1 MKRVGVAA
9 IVLASLVAAPSVA
22 DAGRGAGGEVGRG
35 LSRADQAQDATATAE
50 QLFEQGKKQFGAFQ
64 YDQAV
69 PLFDKLIALLTA
81 GGPGAPVLKPELLVQ
96 AYELRARARFAL
108 GDSAGADQDFTD
120 LLGLKPDFTLGAG
133 VSPRLIKVLDSVR
146 RLTIGRVSVQV
157 APPGPITIDGKVYQ
171 VTAEPLVIE
180 IKAGEHRV
188 NATRP
193 NYTPFERNVTV
204 VATEMATMAIV
215 LERVA
220 ATITVVTMPDDVEVF
235 IDDVSKG
242 RTTKGAVEGV
252 SAPLPIT
259 GVSLGDHR
267 LRLTRA
273 CYVDFDMPFTLVSD
287 DIQPEPVQLTPAVA
301 KVALDTA
308 DREATV
314 VVDGESRGLVGSDVT
329 VCAGTHVI
337 EVRGARGRFV
347 DRREWK
353 AGDTAT
359 LKATLRS
366 AVPFVAVHAG
376 AGSTPEQLRA
386 TLERMLAP
394 ASRVMFF
401 APADAELAAAIQQE
415 NIPADWLSPMLGLP
429 GARLPREAV
438 RDMAR
443 RLSTRLGVQGLAA
456 AAVGA
461 DSYTVSLLLLAAGSG
476 EPDLLTLSLTD
487 SASQGRVL
495 ERLNATLP
503 SLVRPAIDAAFIDV
517 AGTSGAVVARAGNG
531 AGLAPGD
538 IITSAIGKPVT
549 SVADLQA
556 ALLSQP
562 ATAQAIALE
571 VKGAGAVM
579 RKVPAPVTMGVDT
592 LGVRDPAL
600 LANRALLDLQDAVR
614 SPVVGV
620 QSMAASINLALVH
633 MRLGNWDD
641 ALAALKDV
649 QMLDGPGVSAGTVSY
664 LNGLAFE
671 ALGRAPDAQ
680 AAFTK
685 AAASPQARLWYEG
698 PLVAPLARAKLQN
711 RR

>member
-1 MKRVGVAA
+1 MKRLRA
-9 IVLASLVAAPSVA
+9 IAILLVCLVAATSA
-22 DAGRGAGGEVGRG
+22 AIQEA
-35 LSRADQAQDATATAE
+35 ATPE
-50 QLFEQGKKQFGAFQ
+50 QLFEQGKKQFDAFQ

-69 PLFDKLIALLTA
+69 PLFDKLIAALTA
-81 GGPGAPVLKPELLVQ
+81 GGPGVPVQKPELLIQ
-96 AYELRARARFAL
+96 AYEHRARARFAL
-108 GDSAGADQDFTD
+108 GDSAGADQDFAE
-120 LLGLKPDFTLGAG
+120 LLGLKPDFALAAG
-133 VSPRLIKVLDSVR
+133 VSPRLIKVLDNVR
-146 RLTIGRVSVQV
+146 RVTIGRLSVQV
-157 APPGPITIDGKVYQ
+157 TPPGPVTIDGKVYQ
-171 VTAEPLVIE
+171 VTAEPLVFD
-180 IKAGEHRV
+180 IKAGEHTV

-193 NYTPFERNVTV
+193 NYTPFEQKVTV
-204 VATEMATMAIV
+204 IATEVATMAIT

-242 RTTKGAVEGV
+242 RTTKGAAEGV

-259 GVSLGDHR
+259 GISLGDHR
-267 LRLTRA
+267 LKLKRA
-273 CYVDFDMPFTLVSD
+273 CFVDFDMPFTLVSD

-301 KVALDTA
+301 KVVIEST

-314 VVDGESRGLVGSDVT
+314 VVDGEPRGPVGSDVT
-329 VCAGTHVI
+329 VCAGTHLI

-353 AGDTAT
+353 TGDTAT
-359 LKATLRS
+359 LTATLRS
-366 AVPFVAVHAG
+366 AVPFISMQAG
-376 AGSTPEQLRA
+376 AGSTPEQLRG

-394 ASRVMFF
+394 ANRVMFF
-401 APADAELAAAIQQE
+401 TPDAAELDAAMKQE
-415 NIPADWLSPMLGLP
+415 NIPADWLGPMLGQP

-443 RLSTRLGVQGLAA
+443 RLSTRLGVQGLSAA
-456 AAVGA
+456 VVGA
-461 DSYTVSLLLLAAGSG
+461 DAYTVSLLFLAAGSG

-495 ERLNATLP
+495 ERLNAALP
-503 SLVRPAIDAAFIDV
+503 TLVRLSVNAAFIDV
-517 AGTSGAVVARAGNG
+517 AGTPGAVVARAGEG

-538 IITSAIGKPVT
+538 IITSAVGKPVA

-556 ALLSQP
+556 ALAAQP
-562 ATAQAIALE
+562 LTAQSIALE
-571 VKGAGAVM
+571 VKGAGGVV
-579 RKVPAPVTMGVDT
+579 RKVPAPVTLGVDT

-600 LANRALLDLQDAVR
+600 LPNRALLDLQDAVR

-641 ALAALKDV
+641 ALAAIKDV
-649 QMLDGPGVSAGTVSY
+649 QLLDGPGVSAGTLAY
-664 LNGLAFE
+664 LNGLAYE
-671 ALGRAPDAQ
+671 ALGRAPDAT

-698 PLVAPLARAKLQN
+698 PLVAPLARTKLQN

>member
-1 MKRVGVAA
+1 MKRVRA
-9 IVLASLVAAPSVA
+9 IAILLVCLVAATS
-22 DAGRGAGGEVGRG
+22 
-35 LSRADQAQDATATAE
+35 AQETATPE
-50 QLFEQGKKQFGAFQ
+50 QLFEQGKKQFDAFQ

-69 PLFDKLIALLTA
+69 PLFDKLIAALTA
-81 GGPGAPVLKPELLVQ
+81 GGPGVPVQKPELLIQ
-96 AYELRARARFAL
+96 AYEHRARARFAL
-108 GDSAGADQDFTD
+108 GDSAGADQDFAE
-120 LLGLKPDFTLGAG
+120 LLGLKPDFALAAG
-133 VSPRLIKVLDSVR
+133 VSPRLIKVLDNVR
-146 RLTIGRVSVQV
+146 RVTIGRLSVQV
-157 APPGPITIDGKVYQ
+157 TPPGPVTIDGKVYQ
-171 VTAEPLVIE
+171 VTAEPLVFD
-180 IKAGEHRV
+180 IKAGEHTV

-193 NYTPFERNVTV
+193 NYTPFEQKVTV
-204 VATEMATMAIV
+204 IATEVATMAIT

-242 RTTKGAVEGV
+242 RTTKGAAEGV

-259 GVSLGDHR
+259 GISLGDHR
-267 LRLTRA
+267 LKLKRA
-273 CYVDFDMPFTLVSD
+273 CFVDFDMPFTLVSD

-301 KVALDTA
+301 KVVIEST

-314 VVDGESRGLVGSDVT
+314 VVDGEPRGPVGSDVT
-329 VCAGTHVI
+329 VCAGTHLI

-353 AGDTAT
+353 TGDTAT
-359 LKATLRS
+359 LTATLRS
-366 AVPFVAVHAG
+366 AVPFISMQAG
-376 AGSTPEQLRA
+376 AGSTPEQLRG

-394 ASRVMFF
+394 ANRVMFF
-401 APADAELAAAIQQE
+401 TPDAAELDAAMKQE
-415 NIPADWLSPMLGLP
+415 NIPADWLGPMLGQP

-443 RLSTRLGVQGLAA
+443 RLSTRLGVQGLSAA
-456 AAVGA
+456 VVGA
-461 DSYTVSLLLLAAGSG
+461 DAYTVSLLFLAAGSG

-495 ERLNATLP
+495 ERLNAALP
-503 SLVRPAIDAAFIDV
+503 TLVRLSVNAAFIDV
-517 AGTSGAVVARAGNG
+517 AGTPGAVVARAGEG

-538 IITSAIGKPVT
+538 IITSAVGKPVA
-549 SVADLQA
+549 SVADFQA
-556 ALLSQP
+556 ALAAQP
-562 ATAQAIALE
+562 LTAQSIAPE
-571 VKGAGAVM
+571 VKGAGGVV
-579 RKVPAPVTMGVDT
+579 RKVPAPVTLGVDT

-641 ALAALKDV
+641 ALAAIKDV
-649 QMLDGPGVSAGTVSY
+649 QLLDGPGVSAGTVAY
-664 LNGLAFE
+664 LNGLAYE
-671 ALGRAPDAQ
+671 ALGRAPDAT

-698 PLVAPLARAKLQN
+698 PLVAPLARTKLQN

>member
-1 MKRVGVAA
+1 MKRVRA
-9 IVLASLVAAPSVA
+9 IAILLVCLVAATS
-22 DAGRGAGGEVGRG
+22 
-35 LSRADQAQDATATAE
+35 AQETATPE
-50 QLFEQGKKQFGAFQ
+50 QLFEQGKKQFDAFQ

-69 PLFDKLIALLTA
+69 PLFDKLIAALTA
-81 GGPGAPVLKPELLVQ
+81 GGPGVPVQKPELLIQ
-96 AYELRARARFAL
+96 AYEHRARARFAL
-108 GDSAGADQDFTD
+108 GDSAGADQDFAE
-120 LLGLKPDFTLGAG
+120 LLGLKPDFALAAG
-133 VSPRLIKVLDSVR
+133 VSPRLIKVLDNVR
-146 RLTIGRVSVQV
+146 RVTIGRLSVQV
-157 APPGPITIDGKVYQ
+157 TPPGPVTIDGKVYQ
-171 VTAEPLVIE
+171 VTAEPLVFD
-180 IKAGEHRV
+180 IKAGEHTV

-193 NYTPFERNVTV
+193 NYTPFEQKVTV
-204 VATEMATMAIV
+204 IATEVATMAIT

-242 RTTKGAVEGV
+242 RTTKGAAEGV

-259 GVSLGDHR
+259 GISLGDHR
-267 LRLTRA
+267 LKLKRA
-273 CYVDFDMPFTLVSD
+273 CFVDFDMPFTLVSD

-301 KVALDTA
+301 KVVIEST

-314 VVDGESRGLVGSDVT
+314 VVDGEPRGPVGSDVT
-329 VCAGTHVI
+329 VCAGTHLI

-353 AGDTAT
+353 TGDTAT
-359 LKATLRS
+359 LTATLRS
-366 AVPFVAVHAG
+366 AVPFISMQAG
-376 AGSTPEQLRA
+376 AGSTPEQLRG

-394 ASRVMFF
+394 ANRVMFF
-401 APADAELAAAIQQE
+401 TPDAAELDAAMKQE
-415 NIPADWLSPMLGLP
+415 NIPADWLGPMLGQP

-443 RLSTRLGVQGLAA
+443 RLSTRLGVQGLSAA
-456 AAVGA
+456 VVGA
-461 DSYTVSLLLLAAGSG
+461 DAYTVSLLFLAAGSG

-495 ERLNATLP
+495 ERLNAALP
-503 SLVRPAIDAAFIDV
+503 TLVRLSVNAAFIDV
-517 AGTSGAVVARAGNG
+517 AGTPGAVVARAGEG

-538 IITSAIGKPVT
+538 IITSAVGKPVA

-556 ALLSQP
+556 ALAAQP
-562 ATAQAIALE
+562 LTAQSIALE
-571 VKGAGAVM
+571 VKGAGGVV
-579 RKVPAPVTMGVDT
+579 RKVPAPVTLGVDT

-600 LANRALLDLQDAVR
+600 LPNRALLDLQDAVR

-641 ALAALKDV
+641 ALAAIKDV
-649 QMLDGPGVSAGTVSY
+649 QLLDGPGVSAGTVAY
-664 LNGLAFE
+664 LNGLAYE
-671 ALGRAPDAQ
+671 ALGRAPDAT

-698 PLVAPLARAKLQN
+698 PLVAPLARTKLQN

>member
-1 MKRVGVAA
+1 MKRVRA
-9 IVLASLVAAPSVA
+9 IAILLVCLVAATSA
-22 DAGRGAGGEVGRG
+22 AIQE
-35 LSRADQAQDATATAE
+35 ATPE
-50 QLFEQGKKQFGAFQ
+50 QLFEQGKKQFDAFQ

-69 PLFDKLIALLTA
+69 PLFDKLIAALTA
-81 GGPGAPVLKPELLVQ
+81 GGPGVPVQKPELLIQ
-96 AYELRARARFAL
+96 AYEHRARARFAL
-108 GDSAGADQDFTD
+108 GDSAGADQDFAE
-120 LLGLKPDFTLGAG
+120 LLGLKPDFALAAG
-133 VSPRLIKVLDSVR
+133 VSPRLIKVLDNVR
-146 RLTIGRVSVQV
+146 RVTIGRLSVQV
-157 APPGPITIDGKVYQ
+157 TPPGPVTIDGKVYQ
-171 VTAEPLVIE
+171 VTAEPLVFD
-180 IKAGEHRV
+180 IKAGEHTV

-193 NYTPFERNVTV
+193 NYTPFEQKVTV
-204 VATEMATMAIV
+204 IATEVATMAIT

-242 RTTKGAVEGV
+242 RTTKGAAEGV

-259 GVSLGDHR
+259 GISLGDHR
-267 LRLTRA
+267 LKLKRA
-273 CYVDFDMPFTLVSD
+273 CFVDFDMPFTLVSD

-301 KVALDTA
+301 KVVIEST

-314 VVDGESRGLVGSDVT
+314 VVDGEPRGPVGSDVT
-329 VCAGTHVI
+329 VCAGTHLI

-353 AGDTAT
+353 TGDTAT
-359 LKATLRS
+359 LTATLRS
-366 AVPFVAVHAG
+366 AVPFISMQAG
-376 AGSTPEQLRA
+376 AGSTPEQLRG

-394 ASRVMFF
+394 ANRVMFF
-401 APADAELAAAIQQE
+401 TPDAAELDAAMKQE
-415 NIPADWLSPMLGLP
+415 NIPADWLGPMLGQP

-443 RLSTRLGVQGLAA
+443 RLSTRLGVQGLSAA
-456 AAVGA
+456 VVGA
-461 DSYTVSLLLLAAGSG
+461 DAYTVSLLFLAAGSG

-495 ERLNATLP
+495 ERLNAALP
-503 SLVRPAIDAAFIDV
+503 TLVRLSVNAAFIDV
-517 AGTSGAVVARAGNG
+517 AGTPGAVVARAGEG

-538 IITSAIGKPVT
+538 IITSAVGKPVA
-549 SVADLQA
+549 SVADFQA
-556 ALLSQP
+556 ALAAQP
-562 ATAQAIALE
+562 LTAQSIALE
-571 VKGAGAVM
+571 VKGAGGVV
-579 RKVPAPVTMGVDT
+579 RKVPAPVTLGVDT

-641 ALAALKDV
+641 ALAAIKDV
-649 QMLDGPGVSAGTVSY
+649 QLLDGPGVSAGTVAY
-664 LNGLAFE
+664 LNGLAYE
-671 ALGRAPDAQ
+671 ALGRAPDAT

-698 PLVAPLARAKLQN
+698 PLVAPLARTKLQN

>member
-1 MKRVGVAA
+1 MKRVRA
-9 IVLASLVAAPSVA
+9 IAILLVCLVAATS
-22 DAGRGAGGEVGRG
+22 
-35 LSRADQAQDATATAE
+35 AQETATPE
-50 QLFEQGKKQFGAFQ
+50 QLFEQGKKQFDAFQ

-69 PLFDKLIALLTA
+69 PLFDKLIAALTA
-81 GGPGAPVLKPELLVQ
+81 GGPGVPVQKPELLIQ
-96 AYELRARARFAL
+96 AYEHRARARFAL
-108 GDSAGADQDFTD
+108 GDSAGADQDFAE
-120 LLGLKPDFTLGAG
+120 LLGLKPDFALAAG
-133 VSPRLIKVLDSVR
+133 VSPRLIKVLDNVR
-146 RLTIGRVSVQV
+146 RVTIGRLSVQV
-157 APPGPITIDGKVYQ
+157 TPPGPVTIDGKVYQ
-171 VTAEPLVIE
+171 VTAEPLVFD
-180 IKAGEHRV
+180 IKAGEHTV

-193 NYTPFERNVTV
+193 NYTPFEQKVTV
-204 VATEMATMAIV
+204 IATEVATMAIT

-242 RTTKGAVEGV
+242 RTTKGAAEGV

-259 GVSLGDHR
+259 GISLGDHR
-267 LRLTRA
+267 LKLKRA
-273 CYVDFDMPFTLVSD
+273 CFVDFDMPFTLVSD

-301 KVALDTA
+301 KVVIEST

-314 VVDGESRGLVGSDVT
+314 VVDGEPRGPVGSDVT
-329 VCAGTHVI
+329 VCAGTHLI

-353 AGDTAT
+353 TGDTAT
-359 LKATLRS
+359 LTATLRS
-366 AVPFVAVHAG
+366 AVPFISMQAG
-376 AGSTPEQLRA
+376 AGSTPEQLRG

-394 ASRVMFF
+394 ANRVMFF
-401 APADAELAAAIQQE
+401 TPDAAELDAAMKQE
-415 NIPADWLSPMLGLP
+415 NIPADWLGPMLGQP

-443 RLSTRLGVQGLAA
+443 RLSTRLGVQGLSAA
-456 AAVGA
+456 VVGA
-461 DSYTVSLLLLAAGSG
+461 DAYTVSLLFLAAGSG

-495 ERLNATLP
+495 ERLNAALP
-503 SLVRPAIDAAFIDV
+503 TLVRLSVNAAFIDV
-517 AGTSGAVVARAGNG
+517 AGTPGAVVARAGEG

-538 IITSAIGKPVT
+538 IITSAVGKPVA
-549 SVADLQA
+549 SVADFQA
-556 ALLSQP
+556 ALAAQP
-562 ATAQAIALE
+562 LTAQSIALE
-571 VKGAGAVM
+571 VKGAGGVV
-579 RKVPAPVTMGVDT
+579 RKVPAPVTLGVDT

-641 ALAALKDV
+641 ALAAIKDV
-649 QMLDGPGVSAGTVSY
+649 QLLDGPGVSAGTVAY
-664 LNGLAFE
+664 LNGLAYE
-671 ALGRAPDAQ
+671 ALGRAPDAT

-698 PLVAPLARAKLQN
+698 PLVAPLARTKLQN

>member
-1 MKRVGVAA
+1 MKRLRA
-9 IVLASLVAAPSVA
+9 IAILLVCLVAATSA
-22 DAGRGAGGEVGRG
+22 AIQEA
-35 LSRADQAQDATATAE
+35 ATPE
-50 QLFEQGKKQFGAFQ
+50 QLFEQGKKQFDAFQ

-69 PLFDKLIALLTA
+69 PLFDKLIAALTA
-81 GGPGAPVLKPELLVQ
+81 GGPGVPVQKPELLIQ
-96 AYELRARARFAL
+96 AYEHRARARFAL
-108 GDSAGADQDFTD
+108 GDSAGADQDFAE
-120 LLGLKPDFTLGAG
+120 LLGLKPDFALAAG
-133 VSPRLIKVLDSVR
+133 VSPRLIKVLDNVR
-146 RLTIGRVSVQV
+146 RVTIGRLSVQV
-157 APPGPITIDGKVYQ
+157 TPPGPVTIDGKVYQ
-171 VTAEPLVIE
+171 VTAEPLVFD
-180 IKAGEHRV
+180 IKAGEHTV

-193 NYTPFERNVTV
+193 NYTPFEQKVTV
-204 VATEMATMAIV
+204 IATEVATMAIT

-242 RTTKGAVEGV
+242 RTTKGAAEGV

-259 GVSLGDHR
+259 GISLGDHR
-267 LRLTRA
+267 LKLKRA
-273 CYVDFDMPFTLVSD
+273 CFVDFDMPFTLVSD

-301 KVALDTA
+301 KVVIEST

-314 VVDGESRGLVGSDVT
+314 VVDGEPRGPVGSDVT
-329 VCAGTHVI
+329 VCAGTHLI

-353 AGDTAT
+353 TGDTAT
-359 LKATLRS
+359 LTATLRS
-366 AVPFVAVHAG
+366 AVPFISMQAG
-376 AGSTPEQLRA
+376 AGSTPEQLRG

-394 ASRVMFF
+394 ANRVMFF
-401 APADAELAAAIQQE
+401 TPDAAELDAAMKQE
-415 NIPADWLSPMLGLP
+415 NIPADWLGPMLGQP

-443 RLSTRLGVQGLAA
+443 RLSTRLGVQGLSAA
-456 AAVGA
+456 VVGA
-461 DSYTVSLLLLAAGSG
+461 DAYTVSLLFLAAGSG

-495 ERLNATLP
+495 ERLNAALP
-503 SLVRPAIDAAFIDV
+503 TLVRLSVNAAFIDV
-517 AGTSGAVVARAGNG
+517 AGTPGAVVARAGEG

-538 IITSAIGKPVT
+538 IITSAVGKPVA

-556 ALLSQP
+556 ALAAQP
-562 ATAQAIALE
+562 LTAQSIALE
-571 VKGAGAVM
+571 VKGAGGVV
-579 RKVPAPVTMGVDT
+579 RKVPAPVTLGVDT

-641 ALAALKDV
+641 ALAAIKDV
-649 QMLDGPGVSAGTVSY
+649 QLLDGPGVSAGTVAY
-664 LNGLAFE
+664 LNGLAYE
-671 ALGRAPDAQ
+671 ALGRAPDAT

-698 PLVAPLARAKLQN
+698 PLVAPLARTKLQN

>member
-1 MKRVGVAA
+1 MKRVRA
-9 IVLASLVAAPSVA
+9 IAILLVCLVAATS
-22 DAGRGAGGEVGRG
+22 
-35 LSRADQAQDATATAE
+35 AQETATPE
-50 QLFEQGKKQFGAFQ
+50 QLFEQGKKQFDAFQ

-69 PLFDKLIALLTA
+69 PLFDKLIAALTA
-81 GGPGAPVLKPELLVQ
+81 GGPGVPVQKPELLIQ
-96 AYELRARARFAL
+96 AYEHRARARFAL
-108 GDSAGADQDFTD
+108 GDSAGADQDFAE
-120 LLGLKPDFTLGAG
+120 LLGLKPDFALAAG
-133 VSPRLIKVLDSVR
+133 VSPRLIKVLDNVR
-146 RLTIGRVSVQV
+146 RVTIGRLSLQV
-157 APPGPITIDGKVYQ
+157 TPPGPVTIDGKVYQ
-171 VTAEPLVIE
+171 VTAEPLVFD
-180 IKAGEHRV
+180 IKAGEHTV

-193 NYTPFERNVTV
+193 NYTPFEQKVTV
-204 VATEMATMAIV
+204 IATEVATMAIT

-242 RTTKGAVEGV
+242 RTTKGAAEGV

-259 GVSLGDHR
+259 GISLGDHR
-267 LRLTRA
+267 LKLKRA
-273 CYVDFDMPFTLVSD
+273 CFVDFDMPFTLVSD

-301 KVALDTA
+301 KVVIEST

-314 VVDGESRGLVGSDVT
+314 VVDGEPRGPVGSDVT
-329 VCAGTHVI
+329 VCAGTHLI

-353 AGDTAT
+353 TGDTAT
-359 LKATLRS
+359 LTATLRS
-366 AVPFVAVHAG
+366 AVPFISMQAG
-376 AGSTPEQLRA
+376 AGSTPEQLRG

-394 ASRVMFF
+394 ANRVMFF
-401 APADAELAAAIQQE
+401 TPDAAELDAAMKQE
-415 NIPADWLSPMLGLP
+415 NIPADWLGPMLGQP

-443 RLSTRLGVQGLAA
+443 RLSTRLGVQGLSAA
-456 AAVGA
+456 VVGA
-461 DSYTVSLLLLAAGSG
+461 DAYTVSLLFLAAGSG

-495 ERLNATLP
+495 ERLNAALP
-503 SLVRPAIDAAFIDV
+503 TLVRLSVNAAFIDV
-517 AGTSGAVVARAGNG
+517 AGTPGAVVARAGEG

-538 IITSAIGKPVT
+538 IITSAVGKPVA
-549 SVADLQA
+549 SVADFQA
-556 ALLSQP
+556 ALAAQP
-562 ATAQAIALE
+562 LTAQSIALE
-571 VKGAGAVM
+571 VKGAGGVV
-579 RKVPAPVTMGVDT
+579 RKVPAPVTLGVDT

-641 ALAALKDV
+641 ALAAIKDV
-649 QMLDGPGVSAGTVSY
+649 QLLDGPGVSAGTLAY
-664 LNGLAFE
+664 LNGLAYE
-671 ALGRAPDAQ
+671 ALGRAPDAT

-698 PLVAPLARAKLQN
+698 PLVAPLARTRL
-711 RR
+711 RPLR